1 MRGKDRKQ
9 RKKVGQTEKR
19 NKMGMRKKRKRK
31 RRQYMQLDEK

>member
-19 NKMGMRKKRKRK
+19 NKMGMRKKRTERD
-31 RRQYMQLDEK
+31 RR